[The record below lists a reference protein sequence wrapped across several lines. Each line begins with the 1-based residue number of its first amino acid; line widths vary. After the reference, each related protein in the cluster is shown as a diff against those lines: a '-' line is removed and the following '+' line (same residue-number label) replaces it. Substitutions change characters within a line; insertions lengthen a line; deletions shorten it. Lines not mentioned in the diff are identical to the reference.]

1 MLVPTSGIEPLA
13 SPLPRECST
22 PELRGQLSVL
32 YTLSHLVSSPLL
44 FLTQGK
50 RDHRDHPVM
59 AVHLLRVAGVW
70 RGHQRHPGDMGDD
83 VLLRHIDPA
92 SLPDS
97 PPV

>member
-1 MLVPTSGIEPLA
+1 MYTFSFSVQ
-13 SPLPRECST
+13 ST
-22 PELRGQLSVL
+22 P
-32 YTLSHLVSSPLL
+32 L
-44 FLTQGK
+44 FDPAMTQGK